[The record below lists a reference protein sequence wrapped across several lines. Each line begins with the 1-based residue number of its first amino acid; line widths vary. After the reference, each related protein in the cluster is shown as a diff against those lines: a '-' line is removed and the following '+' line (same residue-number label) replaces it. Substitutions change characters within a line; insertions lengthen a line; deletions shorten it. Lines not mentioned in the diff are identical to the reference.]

1 MKIGS
6 TSIDVVTDGTF
17 LMDGGAVF
25 GQAPKTDWSLQAK
38 PDRQNRVRLGLN
50 CLLVQTDKMNILVDT
65 GAGLKRTEKLKDDYG
80 LNGNKLVKGLKA
92 VGVTGGDIDVV
103 LLTHLHFDHSGGCTK
118 LDSAGNAVP
127 TFPKA
132 TYMVQRACWEEA
144 INPNERQ
151 NGSLYPEDFMPL
163 EKKGLLTLLDGDTEI
178 APGVVAKV
186 TSGHSAGHQIVLVE
200 CGSER
205 IAFLGDLIPTAYHL
219 PLTRIA
225 AFDQVPN
232 DTLEQKRQLLK
243 MAADGGWLLVFGHG
257 IQHRAGYMEQRN
269 GRATLRPVEM

>member
-1 MKIGS
+1 
-6 TSIDVVTDGTF
+6 
-17 LMDGGAVF
+17 MDGGAVF

-151 NGSLYPEDFMPL
+151 
-163 EKKGLLTLLDGDTEI
+163 KRVTL
-178 APGVVAKV
+178 
-186 TSGHSAGHQIVLVE
+186 S
-200 CGSER
+200 
-205 IAFLGDLIPTAYHL
+205 
-219 PLTRIA
+219 
-225 AFDQVPN
+225 
-232 DTLEQKRQLLK
+232 
-243 MAADGGWLLVFGHG
+243 
-257 IQHRAGYMEQRN
+257 
-269 GRATLRPVEM
+269 